1 MWPGSPEEAILDS
14 ACALRAQDKGTA
26 PAVGTV
32 PPGVG
37 TLRPLLSP
45 PVPYEIFRADHS
57 CLVSVLPVNASVRD
71 VLRALAPRLGQ
82 DREHVLVKVNSAGG
96 EGAPPGWPC
105 PRAQPGSVPSSIPAP
120 RSLPADRAVLPPD
133 AVGVFTALGLNER
146 LFVVSR
152 DELGSLVSAGW
163 GSGVG
168 STGQTHPEGLGVAVP
183 RFGVSVPLGVC

>member
-1 MWPGSPEEAILDS
+1 M
-14 ACALRAQDKGTA
+14 
-26 PAVGTV
+26 
-32 PPGVG
+32 
-37 TLRPLLSP
+37 SP

-168 STGQTHPEGLGVAVP
+168 STGQTPQRGWGLQCLALGCPSLPGSAEGRRGQGSSPAHRPPTPSSWAPTPAP
-183 RFGVSVPLGVC
+183 RTPWT